1 MTDLTALKAEVE
13 LFNSQF
19 YKISEVEDM
28 LHTNLAHTKLLQ
40 GVPTNDNNNS

>member
-28 LHTNLAHTKLLQ
+28 LHTNLAHTNTNCKLHYR
-40 GVPTNDNNNS
+40 